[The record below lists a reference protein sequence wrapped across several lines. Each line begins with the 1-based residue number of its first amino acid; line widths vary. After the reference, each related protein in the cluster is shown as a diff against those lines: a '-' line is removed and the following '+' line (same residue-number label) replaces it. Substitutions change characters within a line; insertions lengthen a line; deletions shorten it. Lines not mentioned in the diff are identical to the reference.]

1 MKISLIAV
9 AAIFAAFLL
18 RPGGTPP
25 QGESPDETC
34 ALTCGGVELTE
45 EEWREKLSPE
55 AFRILREHGTERPFT
70 GKYWNHTGDG
80 TFHCAGCETAL
91 FSSSHKFDSGTGWPS
106 FTRAIDPVAVGTQI
120 DRSHGMVRTEVHC
133 ATCKGHLGHIFQDG
147 PPPERTR
154 YCINSV
160 AIAFREQDP

>member
-1 MKISLIAV
+1 MKSAFYVSAV
-9 AAIFAAFLL
+9 FLTAILYRLAETAPDAQPAA
-18 RPGGTPP
+18 
-25 QGESPDETC
+25 ETC
-34 ALTCGGVELTE
+34 ELSCGGVELTE

-80 TFHCAGCETAL
+80 TFACAGCQTVL

-106 FTRAIDPVAVGTQI
+106 FTRAVDPAAVGTQI

-154 YCINSV
+154 YCINSA
-160 AIAFREQDP
+160 AIAFRE